1 MLRESASARA
11 SRTTA
16 AVLSGRAPGSTP
28 TTLLDYFPED
38 FLLFMDESHV
48 MLPQL
53 RGMYNGDRARKKT
66 LVDYGFRLPSASTTG
81 RSSLR
86 SFEGKIHQVV
96 FVSATPGEYEREQRR
111 RSPSRSSAPPAC
123 WTRQVEVQADVE
135 GQIDDLLGEINGA
148 HGPRRARAGDDA
160 DQAHGRGPDRAI
172 SRKRA
177 SRCKYMH
184 HEVDTFER
192 MEIIATCASAL
203 SMWWWASTC
212 CARAWTC
219 PRSRWWRSSMPTRK
233 ASCAAKRALIQ
244 TIGRAAR
251 NAGGMV
257 IMYADELTPSME
269 RAIRETE
276 RRRTIQQA
284 YNEAHGIVP
293 KTIIKEIRESLEIS
307 DKAETARL
315 NTRRMGKMER
325 QAEIERLTKEMK
337 QAAKVLEFEQAA
349 FLRDQIERLE
359 KGENPTTD
367 SAAEQQR
374 RQQGGRPQKNKKGKY
389 FGKR

>member
-1 MLRESASARA
+1 
-11 SRTTA
+11 
-16 AVLSGRAPGSTP
+16 
-28 TTLLDYFPED
+28 
-38 FLLFMDESHV
+38 
-48 MLPQL
+48 
-53 RGMYNGDRARKKT
+53 
-66 LVDYGFRLPSASTTG
+66 
-81 RSSLR
+81 
-86 SFEGKIHQVV
+86 
-96 FVSATPGEYEREQRR
+96 
-111 RSPSRSSAPPAC
+111 
-123 WTRQVEVQADVE
+123 
-135 GQIDDLLGEINGA
+135 
-148 HGPRRARAGDDA
+148 
-160 DQAHGRGPDRAI
+160 
-172 SRKRA
+172 
-177 SRCKYMH
+177 
-184 HEVDTFER
+184 
-192 MEIIATCASAL
+192 
-203 SMWWWASTC
+203 
-212 CARAWTC
+212 
-219 PRSRWWRSSMPTRK
+219 
-233 ASCAAKRALIQ
+233 
-244 TIGRAAR
+244 
-251 NAGGMV
+251 
-257 IMYADELTPSME
+257 ME

-276 RRRTIQQA
+276 RRRAIQQA